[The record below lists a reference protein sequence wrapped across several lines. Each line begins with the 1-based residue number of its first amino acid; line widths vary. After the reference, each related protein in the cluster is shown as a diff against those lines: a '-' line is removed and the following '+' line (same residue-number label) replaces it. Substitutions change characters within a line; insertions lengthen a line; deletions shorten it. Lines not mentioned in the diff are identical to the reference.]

1 VRFLEVAALAAIA
14 LSPRPAHACAA
25 FSGREPVPIA
35 REDAL
40 IVWDEAKHEE
50 HFIRSA
56 VFDTK
61 QKSVGFLVP
70 TPSPPTFAEAGDAWT
85 AALKTVTAPIVE
97 HRASYVPI
105 GCTMLPFAF
114 MARSMKSAT
123 TVAAAQLEGVHVLSE
138 TRVAGM
144 DVAVLDATD
153 AGALAK
159 WLAAHDFEMR
169 DALQR
174 WLAPYVAKK
183 WTISAF
189 RYARPDVASSDAFV
203 PPLAARAVRIT
214 FKTDAPVYPYR
225 EPDDAPPVL
234 GRELHLFVLSASR
247 LAGAESDLANAAW
260 PAPVPF
266 AAKMALP
273 AEVVSS
279 LAGVA
284 LPAQLWVNE
293 FVDGIDK
300 RPATD
305 LVFDKL
311 AAAGEVRRPP
321 TIIEDG
327 PRIFIPYELPFV
339 AIFAAWLWR
348 RRRRRVT
355 RP

>member
-1 VRFLEVAALAAIA
+1 VRLLEVALLAT
-14 LSPRPAHACAA
+14 LSLSARPAHACAS
-25 FSGREPVPIA
+25 FSGREPVPIV

-70 TPSPPTFAEAGDAWT
+70 TPSPPTFGEASDAWM
-85 AALKTVTAPIVE
+85 AALKTATAPTVE
-97 HRASYVPI
+97 HAASYVPV
-105 GCTMLPFAF
+105 GCTMLPFMF
-114 MARSMKSAT
+114 MARTMKAGT
-123 TVAAAQLEGVHVLSE
+123 TAHLDGVRVLDE

-144 DVAVLDATD
+144 DVAVLEATD
-153 AGALAK
+153 TDALAK

-174 WLAPYVAKK
+174 WVAPYVAKK

-189 RYARPDVASSDAFV
+189 RYARPDVASNGEFA
-203 PPLAARAVRIT
+203 PPIASRAVRIT
-214 FKTDAPVYPYR
+214 FKTDVPIYPYR
-225 EPDDAPPVL
+225 EPDDSRPVP

-247 LAGAESDLANAAW
+247 IAGTESDLAAPW
-260 PAPVPF
+260 PASAVF
-266 AAKMALP
+266 AAKIATP
-273 AEVVSS
+273 AAVGAS
-279 LAGVA
+279 LSGVA

-293 FVDGIDK
+293 LVDRAEK

-305 LVFDKL
+305 LVFDKS
-311 AAAGEVRRPP
+311 AAADEVRPPP

-327 PRIFIPYELPFV
+327 PRIYVPYELPFV

>member
-1 VRFLEVAALAAIA
+1 LP
-14 LSPRPAHACAA
+14 SPARACAS
-25 FSGREPVPIA
+25 FTGREPVPVA

-61 QKSVGFLVP
+61 AKSVGFLVP

-85 AALKTVTAPIVE
+85 NALKTITAPVVE
-97 HRASYVPI
+97 HHASYVPI

-114 MARSMKSAT
+114 MARSMKAGT
-123 TVAAAQLEGVHVLSE
+123 TAPAAQLDGVRVLAE

-153 AGALAK
+153 AGALSK
-159 WLAAHDFEMR
+159 WLSDHDFEMR

-183 WTISAF
+183 WTINAF
-189 RYARPDVASSDAFV
+189 RYARPDIASNADVAAPIAS
-203 PPLAARAVRIT
+203 RAVRIT

-225 EPDDAPPVL
+225 EPDDAPSVI
-234 GRELHLFVLSASR
+234 GRELHLFVLAPSR
-247 LAGAESDLANAAW
+247 ISGTESDLSHAPW
-260 PAPVPF
+260 PAATPF
-266 AAKMALP
+266 AAKMAPP
-273 AEVVSS
+273 ADVAAS
-279 LAGVA
+279 LTGLT

-293 FVDGIDK
+293 FVDQVDK

-305 LVFDKL
+305 LAFDKI
-311 AAAGEVRRPP
+311 AAADEVRRPP
-321 TIIEDG
+321 TILEDG
-327 PRIFIPYELPFV
+327 PTIYIPYELPFV